1 MKISIV
7 ITLGIVAVIAI
18 AVIATI
24 GGSLDQSSQS
34 KIRVAFFPSI
44 GHAVPI
50 VGIENGIFEKGIG
63 EQIKIETK
71 LFDSGPQVIESIFAS
86 SIDVAYVGPGPVI
99 NGFLKSYGKD
109 IRILAGAASGGA
121 SFIIQPDSGLDSI
134 ENFDGKRIAS
144 PQISNSQD
152 VSLRYYLASNDLK
165 PVEKGG
171 TVFVLNISNPDIYT
185 LFAKGDIDG
194 AWVPEPWATM
204 LVQDL
209 DGVRLFNEEKLW
221 PNEQFA
227 SVLLIARTDYL
238 ENNHEL
244 VQNWLKSHKETVAWI
259 NSNPD
264 QSKSIFESFL
274 KKHMGKSLPTKIIDE
289 AFSNLTITDFKVSK
303 VPALAQLLTLASLQ
317 GIADTL
323 SGEGIR
329 FESFEMKSNS
339 KDNLLN
345 IEESLALGPAVSIF
359 FDGYVDKGKIVSL
372 SGTLVPA
379 RTVNKVIGWI
389 PLLGKILVGNKI
401 GEGIFGVSF
410 KMKGPPK
417 NIKTTVNPIKTL
429 TPRFI
434 TRMLEKIKD
443 MKNKN
448 EETK

>member
-1 MKISIV
+1 MKISTAV
-7 ITLGIVAVIAI
+7 TLGIVSIIAI

-63 EQIKIETK
+63 EQIQIETK

-99 NGFLKSYGKD
+99 NGFLKSHGKD

-227 SVLLIARTDYL
+227 SVLLIVRTDYL

-244 VQNWLKSHKETVAWI
+244 VHHWLKSPTETVAWI

-274 KKHMGKSLPTKIIDE
+274 KTHMGQSLPTTIIDE
-289 AFSNLTITDFKVSK
+289 SFSNLTITSDPIKNSV
-303 VPALAQLLTLASLQ
+303 LTFAER
-317 GIADTL
+317 AD
-323 SGEGIR
+323 
-329 FESFEMKSNS
+329 
-339 KDNLLN
+339 
-345 IEESLALGPAVSIF
+345 ALGYLGRT
-359 FDGYVDKGKIVSL
+359 GYNLD
-372 SGTLVPA
+372 
-379 RTVNKVIGWI
+379 
-389 PLLGKILVGNKI
+389 
-401 GEGIFGVSF
+401 GIFYQPDLNLN
-410 KMKGPPK
+410 KMVRQLIG
-417 NIKTTVNPIKTL
+417 
-429 TPRFI
+429 
-434 TRMLEKIKD
+434 
-443 MKNKN
+443 
-448 EETK
+448 